1 MLVHAVAH
9 ARVVPHASL
18 LAGCEEEE
26 PEQSRTSET
35 ALAHAAVGTH
45 SPPFFQVVSQLKGL
59 ANCCAEVLEQIRL
72 LVCVIKLHSGVLT
85 SLVELCKHSLLV
97 QGSDVHG
104 LVPRCAAVLQEVYA
118 LHPELRESIV
128 RDVFGVLGRLP
139 THGRHVRTY
148 RISNAS
154 DEGKIQVR

>member
-1 MLVHAVAH
+1 MLVWCLTQVCSQVVKKKNLSKAVRLKLRWRMQLWA
-9 ARVVPHASL
+9 P
-18 LAGCEEEE
+18 
-26 PEQSRTSET
+26 
-35 ALAHAAVGTH
+35 TH
-45 SPPFFQVVSQLKGL
+45 LRFFQVVSQLKGL

-72 LVCVIKLHSGVLT
+72 LVSVIKLHSGVLT

-128 RDVFGVLGRLP
+128 RDVFGVLSRLP